1 MCFTGNLDIVM
12 NGYMHIDKENTE
24 YPYNDINIH
33 RRRGGMHTE
42 QVYIEKSI

>member
-12 NGYMHIDKENTE
+12 NGYMHVEEE
-24 YPYNDINIH
+24 YPYNDINMH
-33 RRRGGMHTE
+33 RRRAGMRAE